1 MAFDSERIVQSR
13 VLTYFRGH
21 LGYREIGN
29 LKEQENRNIR
39 EDDLLK
45 FLTEKQG
52 YDKRFARK
60 AVTQLKKESVC
71 ARDKLYTANKDF
83 YQRLKYGLPVAESAD
98 SNPVTVMLIDFENP
112 RNNDFA
118 IAEEVTIKGEL
129 EKRPDLVIYLNGI
142 AVAVIEMKKSSVSVA
157 AGIRQNLTNQRAQF
171 IESFF
176 TTVQLCLAANESQ
189 GLRYG
194 TTLTSEK
201 HYLTWKSDGYHEQ
214 KKERDAVDIAIE
226 TANAKLSG
234 QFAPA
239 LYKELAHIFTKER
252 FLDLIE
258 NFLVFDKGRKKICRY
273 NQYYGVK
280 RAQVR
285 VISRKNGIIWHTQG
299 SGKTLTMIWLAKWIK
314 ANNYN
319 ARVLIVTDR
328 EELDEQ
334 IERTFGGVDEQI
346 TRTRSGKDLIGLL
359 MQEETRL
366 ICSLIHK
373 FGQRGGEATGSDY
386 EKYIEELEKNLPQD
400 FAPCGEFYV
409 FVDECHRTQSGK
421 LHLAMKHILPEAVLI
436 GFTGTP
442 LLKKDKKTS
451 LEVFG
456 SFIHTYKF
464 NEAVE
469 DGVVL
474 DLRYEARDIPQ
485 DIMKPERI
493 DKWFAHKTR
502 GLTPKAK
509 AILKARW
516 GTMQKVYGS
525 ASRLDR
531 IALDIIFTFET
542 TPRLEEGGNALLVA
556 DSISSACKYYELF
569 QQHGFKKCAVIS
581 SYTPNTADLR
591 TDTVSSEDDT
601 DLWLKNRTYLK
612 MVGLDPEKM
621 PSSKSAV
628 GKKIAEY
635 EKEAKRQFQEEPHN
649 MRLLIVVDKLL
660 TGFDAPPCTYLF
672 IDKQMR
678 DHGLFQAICR
688 VNRLDGEEKEFG
700 YIVDYKHL
708 FGEIK
713 NALEVYTAD
722 NPFSGF
728 EPKDVDGLLKNR
740 GKEAMEHLRERLDR
754 LTEIIEGVEPPKDEL
769 AYQQYFCGTEEDAD
783 DENVQEIYARIR
795 ESLYMAVR
803 ALVRAFADA
812 KPYLVDECSGV
823 EADDYE
829 KRVHFYTELKKR
841 IALASGD
848 YVDLKAY
855 EPDMRRLID
864 DYIHAD
870 DAEKLGSMEDFTL
883 LEYITAAG
891 DSLTDKGKDGRKRR
905 SAAEGIEGNIRRKIV
920 EKRTLNP
927 KYYED
932 MSVILQEIIEARKQ
946 AAIDYEELLKRY
958 QELASKVEKPEEAT
972 CYPKNISFSAARR
985 AFFDYFDGDDEKAIA
1000 VDEAIK
1006 NCQGITG
1013 FCEDE
1018 IKMRRLKRA
1027 LYQTLQDVEAT
1038 EAVYKL
1044 VAEQAAE
1051 YP

>member
-1 MAFDSERIVQSR
+1 MSDSERIVQSR
-13 VLTYFRGH
+13 VLTYFRGN
-21 LGYREIGN
+21 LAYREIGN

-39 EDDLLK
+39 EADLLH
-45 FLTEKQG
+45 FLTVKKS
-52 YDKRFARK
+52 YDKKLARK
-60 AVTQLKKESVC
+60 AITLLKREAGC
-71 ARDKLYTANKDF
+71 AKGKLYQANKDF
-83 YQRLKYGLPVAESAD
+83 YQRLKYGLPLAENAD
-98 SNPVTVMLIDFENP
+98 SKPVTVELVDYENP

-157 AGIRQNLTNQRAQF
+157 EGIRQNLTNQRAQF

-194 TTLTSEK
+194 TTLTEEK

-214 KKERDAVDIAIE
+214 ENERDVVDKDIE
-226 TANAKLSG
+226 KANAQLRG
-234 QFAPA
+234 QFAPV
-239 LYKELAHIFTKER
+239 LYRELAHIFTKER
-252 FLDLIE
+252 FLDLLE

-285 VISRKNGIIWHTQG
+285 VTSRQNGIIWHTQG

-314 ANNYN
+314 AHNHN

-334 IERTFGGVDEQI
+334 IERTFGGVDEKI
-346 TRTRSGKDLIGLL
+346 VRTRSGADLISLL
-359 MQEETRL
+359 MQEEKRL

-400 FAPCGEFYV
+400 FAPRGEFFV

-421 LHLAMKHILPEAVLI
+421 LHLAMKHILPKAVLI

-516 GTMQKVYGS
+516 GTLQKVYGS

-556 DSISSACKYYELF
+556 DSINSACKYYELF
-569 QQHGFKKCAVIS
+569 LQHGFKKCAVIS
-581 SYTPNTADLR
+581 SYTPNTAELR
-591 TDTVSSEDDT
+591 TDTVSPDEDT
-601 DLWLKNRTYLK
+601 DTWLKNRTYLK
-612 MVGLDPEKM
+612 MVGLDPDKM
-621 PSSKSAV
+621 PARKSAV
-628 GKKIAEY
+628 GKIIADFEQ
-635 EKEAKRQFQEEPHN
+635 EAKRKFQEEPHN

-713 NALEVYTAD
+713 DALEVYTAD
-722 NPFSGF
+722 NPFSGY
-728 EPKDVDGLLKNR
+728 EPGDVDGLLKNK
-740 GKEAMEHLRERLDR
+740 GKEAMAKLRERLDH
-754 LTEIIEGVEPPKDEL
+754 LTELTEGVEPPKDEL
-769 AYQQYFCGTEEDAD
+769 AYQQYFCGSEEDNAD
-783 DENVQEIYARIR
+783 EMVQEVYARIR

-803 ALVRAFADA
+803 ALLRAFAEA
-812 KPYLVDECSGV
+812 KPYLVDECSGE
-823 EADDYE
+823 EAAEFE
-829 KRVHFYTELKKR
+829 KRVHFYAELKKR

-848 YVDLKAY
+848 YPDLKAY

-883 LEYITAAG
+883 LEYITTAG
-891 DSLTDKGKDGRKRR
+891 DTLTDKSMDSRKRR
-905 SAAEGIEGNIRRKIV
+905 GAAEGIEGNIRRKIV

-927 KYYED
+927 KYYEN
-932 MSVILQEIIEARKQ
+932 MSVILQRIIAERKQ
-946 AAIDYEELLKRY
+946 AALDYEELLKRY
-958 QELASKVEKPEEAT
+958 QELAAKVEKPETAVR
-972 CYPKNISFSAARR
+972 YPANIGKSSARR
-985 AFFDYFDGDDEKAIA
+985 AFFDYFAGDEQKAVA
-1000 VDEAIK
+1000 LDEAIK
-1006 NCQGITG
+1006 NCQGIAG
-1013 FCEDE
+1013 FREDE
-1018 IKMRRLKRA
+1018 IKKRRLKRVI
-1027 LYQTLQDVEAT
+1027 YQILRDYEAT
-1038 EAVYKL
+1038 ENIYRL
-1044 VAEQAAE
+1044 VAEQTEE
-1051 YP
+1051 YL